1 MNAKSPAIL
10 LALIAVLG
18 GVALYLFLGGPSG
31 AQDGGLGGSGTEA
44 LAAEGPGR
52 TTDIASA
59 SDADERAP
67 RAEEPAAQVGEREVV
82 RTKSQKQNAAPKP
95 EAPKTGPWLK
105 GFVRDVNGYGIADAE
120 VEVRGEGGAATL
132 LNFAGSPFI
141 ETATTGPDGSFKV
154 TRNGLLGSDLR
165 VEVEAYGYLVET
177 IETTPSTEK
186 GDADIGELIVEQGV
200 VIAGMVVDA
209 NGDPVVGALVNA
221 DKVGDGRNFR
231 WGNGRRG
238 EETDDEGRFELAHQ
252 TPGIYEVRASHDEF
266 PNAEIEVDV
275 SIVGLHD
282 TGVYVQ
288 FPKSVSIEGRLLG
301 MPSDAQYVQV
311 FALPTEFGD
320 ARETLGPGEMM
331 QQFSG
336 RSDGSTSDVDA
347 NGRFALHGLLTNQ
360 NYEIMATIPGSM
372 MQRVRCSD
380 HLVTQ
385 GGVDDVELKWDR
397 GATVELSLVNADT
410 QQPIKRSSINYRWN
424 SDDFSGFQFG
434 STQRDFA
441 TSNIQLT
448 ELRPSETV
456 GRLNMMITAPGML
469 SKKLDDVEVVQD
481 ETTDLGKIELE
492 PAPVVRV
499 FVRDRATGEPI
510 RRARISLIPVLPGED
525 DLEDWQRRFGEMR
538 PDTKKGKTEKDGWA
552 DVENCGTEAARLRV
566 QASGYGDY
574 EEVVSLSSDS
584 QLELRIDL
592 EEGADIRITVADRL
606 GEPINDARV
615 DFEGPGELE
624 GNGSTNSRGLLR
636 LRDSRPGEYRVRAR
650 RSGGSWGN
658 WSEWNTFYASAGEK
672 VEYTVALP
680 VAADVR
686 GVVSVD
692 GKPGRNVA
700 VSFVEIDENGQ
711 GSPSWSDSHNDDTNT
726 KGEFQLEDVAVGTH
740 ELHVTVD
747 EAAGPHVVPIT
758 VGEGMNRLDFELTTA
773 RLTGLVVDSNGSPIA
788 GAEVNTWIDE
798 PLGGSLVAEVGMTVE
813 LGSGG
818 GGRSLRSDGEVRT
831 DKNGRFEIL
840 GLPIDRDIRVR
851 AQRVGYVEA
860 TINVPAAELSNEARL
875 VLTSAGSLVV
885 TVTGDNGGTWS
896 AIVAK
901 NVETGQ
907 EESEWGQ
914 GTKRVFES
922 LEPGKYKVFTR
933 SWDEEGMQDNEE
945 NAVEVDISVGQR
957 AEVTVAY

>member
-18 GVALYLFLGGPSG
+18 GVVLYLFFSGPSG
-31 AQDGGLGGSGTEA
+31 GDEGGLGGSGTEA

-52 TTDIASA
+52 TTDIDSA
-59 SDADERAP
+59 SEADERAARTERP
-67 RAEEPAAQVGEREVV
+67 PALVGEREVV
-82 RTKSQKQNAAPKP
+82 KSKSKQQNTAPKP

-120 VEVRGEGGAATL
+120 VEVRSEGGAATL

-165 VEVEAYGYLVET
+165 VKVEAYGYLVER

-186 GDADIGELIVEQGV
+186 GDADLGEIIVEPGV
-200 VIAGMVVDA
+200 VIAGLVVDA
-209 NGDPVVGALVNA
+209 DGDPVEGALVNA
-221 DKVGDGRNFR
+221 DKAGNGRNFR
-231 WGNGRRG
+231 WGNQQRG
-238 EETDDEGRFELAHQ
+238 EKTDAEGRFELAHQ
-252 TPGIYEVRASHDEF
+252 TPGIYDVRASHENF
-266 PNAEIEVDV
+266 PNADIEVDV
-275 SIVGLHD
+275 STVGLHN

-288 FPKSVSIEGRLLG
+288 FPRSVSIEGRLLG

-311 FALPTEFGD
+311 FALPTEYGT

-336 RSDGSTSDVDA
+336 RSDGATSDVDA
-347 NGRFALHGLLTNQ
+347 NGRFALHGLLANQ
-360 NYEIMATIPGSM
+360 NYELMATIPGSM

-397 GATVELSLVNADT
+397 GATIQIDLVNADT
-410 QQPIKRSSINYRWN
+410 QQPVKRSSINYRWN
-424 SDDFSGFQFG
+424 SDDFAGFQFG

-441 TSNIQLT
+441 TSKIELT
-448 ELRPSETV
+448 ELRPSESV
-456 GRLNMMITAPGML
+456 GRLDLMITAPGML
-469 SKKLDDVEVVQD
+469 SKQLEDVEVVQD
-481 ETTDLGKIELE
+481 EVTDLGKVELE
-492 PAPVVRV
+492 PAPMVRV
-499 FVRDRATGEPI
+499 FVRDKSTGEPI

-525 DLEDWQRRFGEMR
+525 DMEEWERRFGEMR

-552 DVENCGTEAARLRV
+552 EVENCGTEEARLRV
-566 QASGYGDY
+566 QASGYGDH

-615 DFEGPGELE
+615 DFEAPGDVE

-650 RSGGSWGN
+650 RSRGAWGG
-658 WSEWNTFYASAGEK
+658 WSEWTTFFAAAGDK
-672 VEYTVALP
+672 VEVTVALP
-680 VAADVR
+680 VAADVT

-692 GKPGRNVA
+692 GKPGRGVE
-700 VSFVEIDENGQ
+700 VSFVELDENGQ
-711 GSPSWSDSHNDDTNT
+711 GSPSWADSHNDETNA

-740 ELHVTVD
+740 ELHVTIN

-758 VGEGMNRLDFELTTA
+758 VAEGQNRIEFELTTA
-773 RLTGLVVDSNGSPIA
+773 RLTGLVVDTNGSPIA
-788 GAEVNTWIDE
+788 GAEINTWIDE
-798 PLGGSLVAEVGMTVE
+798 PMGATRAVEVGVTIDV
-813 LGSGG
+813 GG
-818 GGRSLRSDGEVRT
+818 GGTRMLRSDGEVRT

-840 GLPIDRDIRVR
+840 GLPMDRSVQVSARR
-851 AQRVGYVEA
+851 TGYVDA
-860 TINVPAAELSNEARL
+860 TLRIPAAELQREARL
-875 VLTSAGSLVV
+875 VMTSAGSLVV
-885 TVTGDNGGTWS
+885 TVTGDTGGGWS
-896 AIVAK
+896 AVVAK
-901 NVETGQ
+901 NVETGE

-914 GTKRVFES
+914 GGKRVFES

-933 SWDEEGMQDNEE
+933 TWSEDGMQDGEE
-945 NAVEVDISVGQR
+945 NAVEVDIAVGQR
-957 AEVTVAY
+957 AAVTLAN